1 MSMFSKALIIIIVQL
16 SLVFFVLFIS
26 FYFVAQCWM
35 DSEDICVTIFIPFL
49 GIGTGLILWL
59 SIGSIIG
66 LFMPT
71 IDIKETKELYALQD
85 GNEISGSFFLGSG
98 RIDEEMHY
106 VYIVK
111 EDRGKQMQTL
121 KIETK
126 EKINELKIKEREHFD
141 NLYNIYLQKEKSLSE
156 AKMIYQ
162 TYIDQQKETKPKKLK
177 SKPRPKKL
185 QEEEVVNTEECN
197 NEVIKQD
204 AFF

>member
-1 MSMFSKALIIIIVQL
+1 MIFVII
-16 SLVFFVLFIS
+16 SLLIS

-35 DSEDICVTIFIPFL
+35 DSIGENICAAIFIPFL

-59 SIGSIIG
+59 SIGSVIG

-71 IDIKETKELYALQD
+71 VDIKETKELYALQD

-121 KIETK
+121 KIETND
-126 EKINELKIKEREHFD
+126 IYLND
-141 NLYNIYLQKEKSLSE
+141 NVDTPTLDIYSKDFKYRWMYLFAMPSWDCEYIFNIPPDSIDYKYNI
-156 AKMIYQ
+156 
-162 TYIDQQKETKPKKLK
+162 DLK
-177 SKPRPKKL
+177 
-185 QEEEVVNTEECN
+185 
-197 NEVIKQD
+197 
-204 AFF
+204 

>member
-1 MSMFSKALIIIIVQL
+1 MIFVIICL
-16 SLVFFVLFIS
+16 LIS

-35 DSEDICVTIFIPFL
+35 DTWNSIGENICLTIFIPFL

-121 KIETK
+121 KIDTND
-126 EKINELKIKEREHFD
+126 IYLND
-141 NLYNIYLQKEKSLSE
+141 NVDTPTLDIYSKDFKYKWMYLFAMSSGDCEYVFNIPPDSIDYKYNI
-156 AKMIYQ
+156 
-162 TYIDQQKETKPKKLK
+162 DLK
-177 SKPRPKKL
+177 
-185 QEEEVVNTEECN
+185 
-197 NEVIKQD
+197 
-204 AFF
+204 